1 MIINY
6 YSNIVS
12 FADIVDKTYRKFEDP
27 LSIVSVVCKYNA
39 AVELLKIMCSC
50 GYTPSFVEL
59 SDAEWDGYD
68 DEFILSLY
76 DNDVT
81 VEKLKHGDIYYS
93 AVADTIFVM
102 DDCSSRVVPKCESEN
117 IIFISID
124 NNKCCL
130 KETIGNSEETSDCL
144 IATIQAVQKAL
155 EDIRKTYDN
164 FWGK

>member
-1 MIINY
+1 
-6 YSNIVS
+6 
-12 FADIVDKTYRKFEDP
+12 
-27 LSIVSVVCKYNA
+27 
-39 AVELLKIMCSC
+39 
-50 GYTPSFVEL
+50 
-59 SDAEWDGYD
+59 
-68 DEFILSLY
+68 
-76 DNDVT
+76 
-81 VEKLKHGDIYYS
+81 
-93 AVADTIFVM
+93 M

-144 IATIQAVQKAL
+144 IATIQAVQNAL